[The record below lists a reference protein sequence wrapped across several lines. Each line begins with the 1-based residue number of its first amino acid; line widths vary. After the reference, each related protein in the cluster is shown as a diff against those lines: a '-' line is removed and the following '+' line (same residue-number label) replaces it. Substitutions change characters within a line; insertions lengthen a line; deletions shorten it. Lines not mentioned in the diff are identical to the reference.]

1 MVEEKEV
8 NKRVK
13 DMTKKLS
20 LEIGEN
26 GVSKGVKDMAKKL
39 SLEIDGKM
47 SG

>member
-13 DMTKKLS
+13 DMAKKLS
-20 LEIGEN
+20 LEIGEK